1 MISILKHDK
10 PNLPICKMNCDEPL
24 SKKLN
29 KYELTKF
36 LNTHTTNLI
45 LGKPGSGKSSLLYS
59 LFKGKLLSKVFHNIY
74 LFRPDK
80 SGMSMKDDIY
90 AKLPDTN
97 KFNELSYANLDSV
110 INRMRADDDGLANCI
125 IFDDMG
131 AFLKNADIQKLFKEL
146 IMDRRHM
153 HCSIYFLCQTFYSVP
168 REIRKLFSNIFIFKC

>member
-1 MISILKHDK
+1 
-10 PNLPICKMNCDEPL
+10 
-24 SKKLN
+24 
-29 KYELTKF
+29 
-36 LNTHTTNLI
+36 
-45 LGKPGSGKSSLLYS
+45 
-59 LFKGKLLSKVFHNIY
+59 
-74 LFRPDK
+74 
-80 SGMSMKDDIY
+80 MSMKDDIY

-168 REIRKLFSNIFIFKC
+168 REIRKLFSNIFIFKCQKSELDDVMKELFQEAKKDVIDIMNITFTQKFNFLFINPDSGRMFRNFDEIIINKDGDDGGGMNSEDKIYADNKNKI